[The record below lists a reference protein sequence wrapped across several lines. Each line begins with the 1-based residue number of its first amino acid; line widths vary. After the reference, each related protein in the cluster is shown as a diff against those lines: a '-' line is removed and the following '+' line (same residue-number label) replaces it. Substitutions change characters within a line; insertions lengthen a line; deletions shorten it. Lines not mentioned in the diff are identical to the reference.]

1 MSAAHAP
8 VSSSTAVKDAF
19 PATDAEA
26 FTQHLATLRRQVEA
40 AMDASLAD
48 RPDIVANVPPSLRE
62 SMRYSALGGGKRLR
76 PVLVLLACEA
86 CGTPVAQSMPAAVA
100 LEMIHCYSLIHD
112 DLPAMDDDD
121 LRRGRPTNHI
131 VYGEATAILAG
142 DGLLTRAFE
151 VLATEIPSKDVALAC
166 VADLASAAGWCGMV
180 GGQAADLA
188 AETTPITTLAELEQ
202 IHHRKTG
209 RLLACALT
217 MGGRIGGASALQ
229 LAALSRYGFA
239 IGLAFQIADDL
250 LDVEGTSEKLGKQT
264 QKDAGAG
271 KATYPGFLG
280 VEASRQRAAD
290 LVAQACGE
298 LELFGPQGEWLA
310 HLSRFIIERDH

>member
-1 MSAAHAP
+1 MSAAHVPASRSP
-8 VSSSTAVKDAF
+8 VATNLSSGAV
-19 PATDAEA
+19 E
-26 FTQHLATLRRQVEA
+26 FTQHLRELQKQIEV
-40 AMDASLAD
+40 AMDTALSAT
-48 RPDIVANVPPSLRE
+48 PDVTRFVPPSLFE

-76 PVLVLLACEA
+76 PVLVLLASEA
-86 CGTPVAQSMPAAVA
+86 CGADPLQAMPAAVA

-131 VYGEATAILAG
+131 VFGEATAILAG

-151 VLATEIPSKDVALAC
+151 VLATEISNKELALAC

-188 AETTPITTLAELEQ
+188 AETTPVTTLAELEQ

-217 MGGRIGGASALQ
+217 MGGRLGGASVQQ
-229 LAALSRYGFA
+229 LESLARYGFA

-250 LDVEGTSEKLGKQT
+250 LDVEGSSEKLGKQT
-264 QKDAGAG
+264 QKDAQAG

-280 VEASRQRAAD
+280 IEASRERAAD
-290 LVAQACGE
+290 LVKQACRE
-298 LELFGPQGEWLA
+298 LELFGPRGQWLSDLA
-310 HLSRFIIERDH
+310 LYIIERDH